1 MPRTQFTFYESFFQ
15 ALSRI
20 KKKQDRADAYD
31 MICNYALYG
40 KMPDLDKSP
49 DSVAIAFDLLR
60 PVLDKA
66 KERSESGK
74 KGGSKPGAN
83 SKQIGSKPE
92 ANSNLSGS
100 KKEKEKEK
108 EIEIEI
114 EKEIDNISFSGG
126 GVSAPVEA
134 ASEEELALIG
144 LKPGDYPFV
153 SSSQVSETIR
163 VANSLFSK
171 YRPGAK
177 PIPLDYCA
185 AFRHVS
191 IPGGEDLLSYA
202 FEQAALAGKVSDWR
216 YIHGIMDRLS
226 LRGIETSDQAR
237 AYDSEME

>member
-1 MPRTQFTFYESFFQ
+1 M
-15 ALSRI
+15 
-20 KKKQDRADAYD
+20 
-31 MICNYALYG
+31 
-40 KMPDLDKSP
+40 
-49 DSVAIAFDLLR
+49 
-60 PVLDKA
+60 
-66 KERSESGK
+66 
-74 KGGSKPGAN
+74 
-83 SKQIGSKPE
+83 
-92 ANSNLSGS
+92 
-100 KKEKEKEK
+100 
-108 EIEIEI
+108 
-114 EKEIDNISFSGG
+114 
-126 GVSAPVEA
+126 EA

-163 VANSLFSK
+163 VTNSLFSK